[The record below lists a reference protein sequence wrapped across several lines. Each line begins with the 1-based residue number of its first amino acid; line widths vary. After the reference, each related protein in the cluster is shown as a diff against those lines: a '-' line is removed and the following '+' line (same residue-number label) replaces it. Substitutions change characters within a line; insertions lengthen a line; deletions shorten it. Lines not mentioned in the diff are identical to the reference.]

1 MLRGTTGKGIL
12 TLKAAKSLTAD
23 TYGSAVD
30 ISGYKG
36 QAIVCV
42 VPGAVT
48 HDSVGVGALTVKIL
62 TGDSSGG
69 GDATDTMATVTLDS
83 TSTADGVKAS
93 LDLTKCDRYIRAH
106 CDIGSH
112 TTAFAAS
119 VALVADARGY

>member
-1 MLRGTTGKGIL
+1 MLRGTTGFGIL

-48 HDSVGVGALTVKIL
+48 HDSGGVGALTVKIL

-69 GDATDTMATVTLDS
+69 SDATDTKATITLDS

-93 LDLTKCDRYIRAH
+93 LDLTGCDRYIRAY
-106 CDIGSH
+106 CDIGAH

-119 VALVADARGY
+119 VSLVADKRGY